1 MDIFTFE
8 QLKELSQERQDWCLS
23 LFMPAHRAGPD
34 VEQDRI
40 RFKNLLTA
48 AEEKLLGLGWKNR
61 EITSYLKPAMDLLRQ
76 SDFWQNQSDGLAV
89 FLTSDDLHTFRLPI
103 RFTEFALI
111 SKRFHL
117 KPILPVFTASLEFKI
132 LALSQ
137 NVVKLFDCTAY
148 TIVENDLAEKIP
160 NYAETMEFANFIK
173 QNQFHTGTSRGVGGE
188 RAGMYFGHDP
198 KDDEKQHLL
207 NWLHKL
213 TDALTTYLRDDQSP
227 IILASVKSLLP
238 MFEQANDS
246 LPIIKEGIVGN
257 PEEINPQ
264 QLHKNGVAILE
275 KKLMNE
281 MGAEKNRFFDLS
293 TKQMTST
300 EINEIVRYAYHGR
313 VDALFC
319 TPDITLWGKYDPQ
332 EDGFEH
338 HEQHQA
344 GDDDLIDIAAVTTT
358 LRGGKVYQMPVEEM
372 PGQHSLA
379 AILRY

>member
-1 MDIFTFE
+1 MDVLTIQ
-8 QLKELSQERQDWCLS
+8 QLKELSHDRQEWCLS
-23 LFMPAHRAGPD
+23 LFMPAHRAGPE

-48 AEEKLLGLGWKNR
+48 AEEKLSGLGWKNR
-61 EITSYLKPAMDLLRQ
+61 EIATFLKPAMDILRQ

-89 FLTSDDLHTFRLPI
+89 FLQTDELHTFRLPI
-103 RFTEFALI
+103 RFKEFVLI

-117 KPILPVFTASLEFKI
+117 KPVLPVFMQSLDFKI

-137 NVVKLFDCTAY
+137 NEVKLFDCT
-148 TIVENDLAEKIP
+148 TVNIEEHDLAARIS
-160 NYAETMEFANFIK
+160 NYAETMQFDQFIK
-173 QNQFHTGTSRGVGGE
+173 QTQFHTGTSRGEGGE
-188 RAGMYFGHDP
+188 RSGMFFGHDP
-198 KDDEKQHLL
+198 KDDEKNHLL
-207 NWLHKL
+207 NWFHKL
-213 TDALTTYLRDDQSP
+213 TDTLSAYLRDDRAP
-227 IILASVKSLLP
+227 IILAGVKSLLP
-238 MFEQANDS
+238 LFEQANDS

-264 QLHKNGVAILE
+264 QLLKNGVAILE
-275 KKLMNE
+275 KRLMNE

-313 VDALFC
+313 IEVLFYA
-319 TPDITLWGKYDPQ
+319 PDFHLWGKYDPQ
-332 EDGFEH
+332 DDKIEH

-344 GDDDLIDIAAVTTT
+344 GDNDLIDIAAVTTL
-358 LRGGKVYQMPVEEM
+358 LRGGKAYQMPVEEM
-372 PGQHSLA
+372 PDQHSLA